1 MYLLLTR
8 LIFLSNLWKSRLSCL
23 VIMTTEKVA
32 EYFVVAGLTDKSKP
46 LEEGLT
52 FSSTNLKLGD
62 HRKDPITDICI
73 IDK

>member
-1 MYLLLTR
+1 MASDEYP
-8 LIFLSNLWKSRLSCL
+8 KA
-23 VIMTTEKVA
+23 A
-32 EYFVVAGLTDKSKP
+32 EYFVVAGLTEKSQP
-46 LEEGLT
+46 LDEDLS